1 MNLAIGDAS
10 FTFDKEKA
18 ILSIEGA
25 LRLSG
30 MQKYKEEGFF
40 DFLKDAVKSCET
52 TLMLDL
58 SNLQYLN
65 SSGVTAFSRF
75 ILEIKKEELPP
86 IKVKGSTVISWQ
98 KKTLPNFPKLWNQII
113 LDFQ

>member
-1 MNLAIGDAS
+1 MELAIENAS
-10 FTFDKEKA
+10 FTFDKDKA
-18 ILSIEGA
+18 TLSIEGA

-30 MQKYKEEGFF
+30 VQKYKEEGFF
-40 DFLKDAVKSCET
+40 DFLKDAVKNCET
-52 TLMLDL
+52 TLNLDL
-58 SNLQYLN
+58 TKLQYLN

-75 ILEIKKEELPP
+75 ILEIKKEAMNP
-86 IKVKGSTVISWQ
+86 IKVTGSSEISWQ